1 MSWMERFQELVEF
14 KRLHG
19 HCNVTQHDK
28 FSRSLGNW
36 VSKQRQ
42 RKKRGY
48 KTKYSKLSQEQVD
61 LLDKIGFEW
70 DRSNWA
76 QKNQKEK
83 NGKEER
89 STIRF
94 MLVQNK
100 TRNISFLLSNLV
112 FVFFFNSAKSFWIE
126 WPPVGFLAL
135 HPQRRKLHKLFS
147 AIPGSFSFFLIKHLS
162 SCWLFQK
169 LIKIRISRYSDPFSY
184 WCYIC
189 ARTIREL
196 KAKLQICFGVA
207 SASFFS
213 RDKAGKLAEFPKSL
227 QEIDPSSEYVLV
239 EETLWS

>member
-1 MSWMERFQELVEF
+1 MERFQELVEF

-112 FVFFFNSAKSFWIE
+112 FVFFFLILLN
-126 WPPVGFLAL
+126 
-135 HPQRRKLHKLFS
+135 LF
-147 AIPGSFSFFLIKHLS
+147 
-162 SCWLFQK
+162 
-169 LIKIRISRYSDPFSY
+169 
-184 WCYIC
+184 
-189 ARTIREL
+189 E
-196 KAKLQICFGVA
+196 
-207 SASFFS
+207 
-213 RDKAGKLAEFPKSL
+213 
-227 QEIDPSSEYVLV
+227 
-239 EETLWS
+239 